1 MVLRT
6 ASETLAVQMSMK
18 RASTQVSRIIKA
30 PRRAVCKAFL
40 DPVALA
46 AWRVPDNMTARVHV
60 FDAHEGGTY
69 RMSLTY
75 KDPTQSPGGKT
86 SEGTD
91 TFQGRFV
98 ELVPDEKIVE
108 AITFES
114 DDAGFSGEMNMTT
127 RLADADGGT
136 EVTILC
142 QGLPAGVRPED
153 NETGTRQSL
162 RKLAALLEN
171 G

>member
-1 MVLRT
+1 
-6 ASETLAVQMSMK
+6 MST
-18 RASTQVSRIIKA
+18 STKVSRIIKA
-30 PRRAVCKAFL
+30 PRHAVYKACL
-40 DPVALA
+40 DPGALA
-46 AWRVPDNMTARVHV
+46 KWRVPENMTAHVHA
-60 FDAHEGGTY
+60 FDAREGGTY

-75 KDPTQSPGGKT
+75 QDPQQSPGGKT
-86 SEGTD
+86 SKDTD

-108 AITFES
+108 AIEFES
-114 DDAGFSGEMNMTT
+114 QAPGFAGEMTMTT
-127 RLADADGGT
+127 RLADADGGGT

-142 QGLPAGVRPED
+142 EDLPAGIRPQD

-162 RKLAALLEN
+162 HKLAALLEN

>member
-1 MVLRT
+1 
-6 ASETLAVQMSMK
+6 MSMT
-18 RASTQVSRIIKA
+18 RAGTKVSKIIKA
-30 PRRAVCKAFL
+30 PRHAVYEACL
-40 DPVALA
+40 DPDALA
-46 AWRVPDNMTARVHV
+46 KWRVPDNMTARVHA
-60 FDAHEGGTY
+60 FGAREGGTY

-75 KDPTQSPGGKT
+75 RDPQHSPGGKT
-86 SEGTD
+86 SQDTD

-108 AITFES
+108 AIEFES
-114 DDAGFSGEMNMTT
+114 RDSGFAGEMKMTT
-127 RLADADGGT
+127 RLADTKDGT

-142 QGLPAGVRPED
+142 EGLPPGIRPED

-162 RKLAALLEN
+162 HKLAALLET

>member
-1 MVLRT
+1 M
-6 ASETLAVQMSMK
+6 
-18 RASTQVSRIIKA
+18 STQVSRIIKA
-30 PRRAVCKAFL
+30 PRKAVYKACL
-40 DPVALA
+40 DPHAVA
-46 AWRVPDNMTARVHV
+46 AWRVPDNMTAQVHV
-60 FDAHEGGTY
+60 FDPREGGTY

-75 KDPTQSPGGKT
+75 RDPALSPGGKT

-98 ELVPDEKIVE
+98 ELIPDEKIVE
-108 AITFES
+108 AIEFDS
-114 DDAGFSGEMNMTT
+114 RDAKFAGEMKMTT

-142 QGLPAGVRPED
+142 QDLPSGIRPED
-153 NETGTRQSL
+153 NEAGTRQAL
-162 RKLAALLEN
+162 HKLAALLEK

>member
-1 MVLRT
+1 
-6 ASETLAVQMSMK
+6 MSMT
-18 RASTQVSRIIKA
+18 RASTNVSRIIKA
-30 PRRAVCKAFL
+30 PRRAVYKAFL
-40 DPVALA
+40 DPDALA
-46 AWRVPDNMTARVHV
+46 KWRVPDNMTARVHA
-60 FDAHEGGTY
+60 FEAREGGIY
-69 RMSLTY
+69 RISLTY
-75 KDPTQSPGGKT
+75 RDPKQSPGGKT
-86 SEGTD
+86 SEDTD

-108 AITFES
+108 AIEFES
-114 DDAGFSGEMNMTT
+114 HDPGFAGEMKMTT

-142 QGLPAGVRPED
+142 ENLPAGVRPED

-162 RKLAALLEN
+162 RKLAALLET